1 MLANRNQTTAIVLKQ
16 LQSARP
22 AKNGLYKINAKY
34 VSEKKGMSSYRKSL
48 TIDMN
53 HSKMTNYVIK

>member
-1 MLANRNQTTAIVLKQ
+1 MPAYRNQMTAIVLKQ

-34 VSEKKGMSSYRKSL
+34 VNEKKGMSSYRK
-48 TIDMN
+48 
-53 HSKMTNYVIK
+53 